1 VISCDSDATLFDAL
15 RPPARL
21 RDPERL
27 AVLRATGLLEEER
40 VELFDRL
47 ARAAAHALHAPV
59 AQVNLVAEDRQI
71 PSASYGA
78 EGGAVVLDDSLCQ
91 HVAASGEALVLG
103 DTRAGESAATRENE
117 VAAYAAVPLTTAAG
131 HTLGALCVMDFAARD
146 WTDAEVE
153 ILRDLAGVAV
163 ADIENRLRSDLR
175 AHDALRESEA
185 RYRTLTEVDPDG
197 IVVMDDTG
205 IIVSANPAMER
216 IFGYPLEEL
225 VGEPLTVLVPQ
236 RFREAHNKGMQRYL
250 ATGRRNIPWTG
261 IELPGLTRS
270 GREVAI
276 ELAFGEYVH
285 EGRHVFA
292 GFIHDISRRK
302 REEARRLTE
311 HAVTRVLAGA
321 AAVEEAAPGILR
333 TMGEMLRWDLGV
345 LWRVEAGTLRFVTGW
360 HAPGVDGEP
369 FEAANRDAALGVGE
383 GLPGR
388 VWERGE
394 AVWIQEL
401 SGDPNF
407 PRARIAAEAGLRTGF
422 AFPITGGG
430 QTLGVIEFFARDA
443 EIPDES
449 MLRTMEAM
457 GSEIGQFIV
466 RKEAEAE
473 RDRALADAVEARA
486 IAEEQAGELERQ
498 TGELQNQA
506 AQLQETQAELEIA
519 VFELQRTNGEL
530 RQRTEEAEQATTE
543 AEEANRAKS
552 QFLANMSHELRTPIN
567 AIMGYTDLLEMGI
580 AGALNEQQRAH
591 LERVR
596 SSSQHLLS
604 LVNEILDLAKVESG
618 QLRVARERSAL
629 REALDAALGLVVPQ
643 AVRAGVAVRDEVA
656 PDADTA
662 YWGDPER
669 VQQILANL
677 LTNAIKFTRRGG
689 SVRVGCAVTDQPDST
704 VQARGSGNWL
714 RVDVEDTGVGI
725 APEHQEEIFQPFF
738 QVDGG
743 YTRESGGTGLGLSIS
758 RRLARLMGG
767 DVTLQSRPGNG
778 SCFTLWLPT
787 DSEQAAA
794 EERQRAGQAAP
805 HPVPRLA
812 EVGRLLVRC
821 AEAIVAEWGGRLR
834 AEPSSPRPTT
844 WTAPSSRT
852 TWPRRWWRA
861 GLSLLALGEGGGELA
876 LLRDGT
882 DIQRVVF
889 DRHGRQRSRLGWS
902 RAALHREYQLLRELV
917 DATLRGSL
925 PPHEEGHG
933 GRNHGRPAPAPGAG
947 GADQPGRLAESRA
960 PRPQRHQGEP
970 RAGEGERPVCRA
982 QIR

>member
-1 VISCDSDATLFDAL
+1 
-15 RPPARL
+15 
-21 RDPERL
+21 
-27 AVLRATGLLEEER
+27 VLRASGLLDEAR
-40 VELFDRL
+40 VELFERL

-59 AQVNLVAEDRQI
+59 AQVNLLTGDLQI
-71 PSASYGA
+71 PSASFGP
-78 EGGAVVLDDSLCQ
+78 EPWPSGGAVTLDYSLCQ
-91 HVAASGEALVLG
+91 HVVVAGEPLVLG
-103 DTRAGESAATRENE
+103 DTRADPLSAESLATLEKG
-117 VAAYAAVPLTTAAG
+117 VAAYAAVPLTTGAG
-131 HTLGALCVMDFAARD
+131 HTLGTLCVVDFEARE
-146 WTDAEVE
+146 WTADELEV
-153 ILRDLAGVAV
+153 LRDLAMVAV
-163 ADIENRLRSDLR
+163 ADIENRLKSDLR

-216 IFGYPLEEL
+216 IFGYTQEEL
-225 VGEPLTVLVPQ
+225 VGEPLSILVPE
-236 RFREAHNKGMQRYL
+236 RFREGHNQGMRRYL
-250 ATGRRNIPWTG
+250 ATGKRNIPWTG

-311 HAVTRVLAGA
+311 HAVTRVLADA
-321 AAVEEAAPGILR
+321 PTVEAAAPGILR
-333 TMGEMLRWDLGV
+333 TMGEMLRWDLGAV
-345 LWRVEAGTLRFVTGW
+345 WRVEAGALRFVAGW
-360 HAPGVDGEP
+360 HGPGVEGEP
-369 FEAANRDAALGVGE
+369 FEAASRAAVLRPGK

-401 SGDPNF
+401 ADDPNF
-407 PRARIAAEAGLRTGF
+407 PRARIAAQAGLRTGF
-422 AFPITGGG
+422 GFPVTGAG
-430 QTLGVIEFFARDA
+430 QTLGVVEFFAREA

-457 GSEIGQFIV
+457 GSEIGQFMV
-466 RKEAEAE
+466 RKDAEAE
-473 RDRALADAVEARA
+473 RDRALADAVEARER
-486 IAEEQAGELERQ
+486 AEEQAVELETQ

-506 AQLQETQAELEIA
+506 AQLQETQAELEIVVA
-519 VFELQRTNGEL
+519 ELQRANNEL
-530 RQRTEEAEQATTE
+530 TARTAEAEQASAD

-567 AIMGYTDLLEMGI
+567 AVMGYTDLLEMGI
-580 AGALNEQQRAH
+580 AGPMNEKQRAH
-591 LERVR
+591 LERVKA
-596 SSSQHLLS
+596 SSQHLLS

-643 AVRAGVAVRDEVA
+643 AVRAGVAVRDEVGTDT
-656 PDADTA
+656 DAA
-662 YWGDPER
+662 YWGDGER

-677 LTNAIKFTRRGG
+677 LTNAIKFTPRGG
-689 SVRVGCAVTDQPDST
+689 SVRLGCAVTDQPDPG
-704 VQARGSGNWL
+704 VQSRGGGNWL

-725 APEHQEEIFQPFF
+725 APEHVEEIFQPFF

-767 DVTLQSRPGNG
+767 DVTLQSRPGSG

-787 DSEQAAA
+787 DSEQAAE
-794 EERQRAGQAAP
+794 EERQRAGDAAP
-805 HPVPRLA
+805 RPIPRLA
-812 EVGRLLVRC
+812 EVGRLLGRRADEIV
-821 AEAIVAEWGGRLR
+821 EAWGDRLR
-834 AEPSSPRPTT
+834 ADPLLPAARELDRAQLEDHMS
-844 WTAPSSRT
+844 TALVE
-852 TWPRRWWRA
+852 A
-861 GLSLLALGEGGGELA
+861 GLALLALGEGGGEPA
-876 LLRDGT
+876 LMRDGT

-902 RAALHREYQLLRELV
+902 RAALHREFQILRELV
-917 DATLRGSL
+917 ETALREGL
-925 PPHEEGHG
+925 PPHDEGTVDDTMAVL
-933 GRNHGRPAPAPGAG
+933 R
-947 GADQPGRLAESRA
+947 QLLEQAERISLDGWQKSEHLVLSGIKETRRRA
-960 PRPQRHQGEP
+960 
-970 RAGEGERPVCRA
+970 
-982 QIR
+982 

>member
-1 VISCDSDATLFDAL
+1 V
-15 RPPARL
+15 
-21 RDPERL
+21 ERL
-27 AVLRATGLLEEER
+27 AVLRASGLLDEAR
-40 VELFDRL
+40 VELFEML

-59 AQVNLVAEDRQI
+59 AQVNLLTGDMQI
-71 PSASYGA
+71 PSASFGP
-78 EGGAVVLDDSLCQ
+78 EPWPSGGPVTLDYSLCQ
-91 HVAASGEALVLG
+91 HVVGSGEALVLG
-103 DTRAGESAATRENE
+103 DTAADPRSAESLATREKG
-117 VAAYAAVPLTTAAG
+117 VAAYAAVPLTTGEG
-131 HTLGALCVMDFAARD
+131 HTVGTLCVVDFETRE
-146 WTDAEVE
+146 WTAGEVE
-153 ILRDLAGVAV
+153 VLRDLAGVAV

-834 AEPSSPRPTT
+834 ADPEIPAARDLDRAQLEDHTS
-844 WTAPSSRT
+844 TALVEV
-852 TWPRRWWRA
+852 
-861 GLSLLALGEGGGELA
+861 GLALLALGEGGGEPA
-876 LLRDGT
+876 LMRDGS

-889 DRHGRQRSRLGWS
+889 DRHGRQRSRVGWS
-902 RAALHREYQLLRELV
+902 RAALHREFQLLREMV
-917 DATLRGSL
+917 EPTLRKAL
-925 PPHEEGHG
+925 PPHEEGTLYDTMAVLH
-933 GRNHGRPAPAPGAG
+933 
-947 GADQPGRLAESRA
+947 QLLEQAERISVEGWQKAEHLVLSGIKERRKRA
-960 PRPQRHQGEP
+960 
-970 RAGEGERPVCRA
+970 
-982 QIR
+982 